1 METMAYMLLCLPVM
15 LGGYGLPKPQ
25 MNAEIPLDD
34 EARIIAHRRRCE
46 GDLCWSDAKLDI
58 EYHGEVH
65 VGAAQMK
72 SDVGRELGI
81 EHMGWKVITITS
93 PQVLDATQFETV
105 AKEAAA
111 RLRKRLR
118 PSVFEAAAQRNALHY
133 ELNQWMFNS

>member
-1 METMAYMLLCLPVM
+1 METMVYMLLCLPVM

-25 MNAEIPLDD
+25 MNAVITLDD
-34 EARIIAHRRRCE
+34 EARLIAHRRWCE
-46 GDLCWSDAKLDI
+46 GDLCWPDAKLDI

-65 VGAAQMK
+65 VGATQMK

-93 PQVLDATQFETV
+93 PQVLDASQFETV
-105 AKEAAA
+105 AKETAA

-118 PSVFEAAAQRNALHY
+118 PSVFEATAQRSALRY